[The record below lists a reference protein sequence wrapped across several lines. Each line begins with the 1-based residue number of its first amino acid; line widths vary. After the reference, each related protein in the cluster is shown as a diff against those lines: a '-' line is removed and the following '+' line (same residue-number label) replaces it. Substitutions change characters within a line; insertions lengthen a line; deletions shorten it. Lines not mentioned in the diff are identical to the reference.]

1 MLSQQRE
8 YVLRT
13 SEERGVRL
21 VRMWFTDVL
30 GNLKSFAI
38 SPAEL
43 EGALREIQKINRN
56 TTVLVR
62 ADEDSQF
69 KKVTEVWDLCRQL
82 GLNQVK
88 MQARK

>member
-1 MLSQQRE
+1 MRNDLP
-8 YVLRT
+8 YDP
-13 SEERGVRL
+13 VRDFAPVSL
-21 VRMWFTDVL
+21 VV
-30 GNLKSFAI
+30 
-38 SPAEL
+38 
-43 EGALREIQKINRN
+43 RN

>member
-1 MLSQQRE
+1 MAE
-8 YVLRT
+8 
-13 SEERGVRL
+13 
-21 VRMWFTDVL
+21 
-30 GNLKSFAI
+30 
-38 SPAEL
+38 PEL
-43 EGALREIQKINRN
+43 EGALKEIQKINRN